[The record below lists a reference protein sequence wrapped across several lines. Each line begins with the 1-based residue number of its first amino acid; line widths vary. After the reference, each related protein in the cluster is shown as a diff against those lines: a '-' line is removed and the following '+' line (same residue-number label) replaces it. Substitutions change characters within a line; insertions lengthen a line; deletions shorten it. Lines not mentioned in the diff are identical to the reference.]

1 MIKPRYSNFVLL
13 MGEFTCTV
21 PPYQGHRTYWQSSY
35 KTPKHQK
42 SLAFFDSRHRC
53 SHYHFASFTRESR
66 VRHSTSRVQL
76 SQRSLTRATA
86 ALTIIL
92 PASRAN
98 HVCVTPHHVCS
109 CLRGPP
115 GSTSLHSLLCQP
127 CCSTLAFV
135 HPFFLCTIAFSS
147 GET

>member
-21 PPYQGHRTYWQSSY
+21 PPYQGHRTYWHSSY

-76 SQRSLTRATA
+76 PQRSAGLHVSPLFALSALLFHTGLRPSILLVYNSFFFWRNLTTVDIHSPERATE
-86 ALTIIL
+86 
-92 PASRAN
+92 SYCRR
-98 HVCVTPHHVCS
+98 
-109 CLRGPP
+109 RGI
-115 GSTSLHSLLCQP
+115 QQ
-127 CCSTLAFV
+127 V
-135 HPFFLCTIAFSS
+135 
-147 GET
+147 